1 MRRSFQLFVALAG
14 ALGASASDTPL
25 PPDDRPPAIALQRPP
40 YYPFESRLAGIEG
53 TVVLDVL
60 VNRDGSVN
68 QARATSY
75 PDPFLRDAAIAAV
88 LRWKFRPGLRDG
100 LPVEMH
106 LRVPVTFTLDKA
118 EALRGSRVEEPP
130 LVPPP
135 APADAAPGAERRD
148 ADAFAEARTLA
159 EAGQDLAAA
168 AKLDLCLKSRPEF
181 VDAYLLR
188 ARVLA
193 RKGYVEEA
201 RDDLATARS
210 IDPDNAAIAPA
221 LNALAPP
228 ARVPGAG
235 PDWSERR
242 YLSFK
247 LVWDTVER
255 AYFDSTFGGVDWT
268 AVRWKYRGQLPAA
281 ANNEQLR
288 RLLQDM
294 LGELHRTHF
303 AILPRD
309 AAVFNPS
316 ERTRIGSAGAR
327 VEPIDGRIAVQAV
340 DPGSPASKAG
350 LTPGDAVVS
359 VDGTAIDPLFA
370 QLARAGYTGA
380 KAATY
385 VTDFVD
391 TRLNGPEGAA
401 VKLDLE
407 DLDGRRRTALVTCGP
422 SQGEWSEPYGHFPS
436 YPIRFDAHREEDG
449 IAVVSFNV
457 FALPAMRRF
466 RSFCAELRPG
476 DGLILDLRGNQG
488 GVTAIASGIC
498 GLLCASRGSLGT
510 LHLREGQASL
520 EYHPQPVVFSG
531 PVAILIDG
539 RSASTSEILAAGL
552 KEAHR
557 ARVFG
562 ERSAGAALPS
572 VFAALPNGDLFQY
585 AVADLKTPGGTLIE
599 GSGVVPEVEVKTTRA
614 DLASGWDPVFAAAR
628 AWLMYARDAGAGS
641 P

>member
-1 MRRSFQLFVALAG
+1 MRRGFQLFIALA
-14 ALGASASDTPL
+14 AVLAASAADTG
-25 PPDDRPPAIALQRPP
+25 PPDDRPPEIALQRAP
-40 YYPFESRLAGIEG
+40 YYPFESRIAGIDG

-60 VNRDGSVN
+60 VNRDGSVG

-88 LRWKFRPGLRDG
+88 LRWKFRPGLRNG
-100 LPVEMH
+100 LPADLH
-106 LRVPVTFTLDKA
+106 LRVPITFTLGDKSETPRA
-118 EALRGSRVEEPP
+118 GRAEEPP

-135 APADAAPGAERRD
+135 APPDAGPGAEQRD
-148 ADAFAEARTLA
+148 ADAFAGAKLLA
-159 EAGQDLAAA
+159 DKGDDLAAA
-168 AKLDLCLKSRPEF
+168 AQLDLCLKARPEF
-181 VDAYLLR
+181 VDAYILR
-188 ARVLA
+188 AQVLA

-201 RDDLATARS
+201 RDDLDLARS
-210 IDPDNAAIAPA
+210 IDPENAAIPPA
-221 LNALAPP
+221 LKALGPP
-228 ARVPGAG
+228 ARG
-235 PDWSERR
+235 PKGELAWSAQR

-268 AVRWKYRGQLPAA
+268 AVRWKYREQLPAVE
-281 ANNEQLR
+281 NNDQLR
-288 RLLQDM
+288 RVLQQM

-316 ERTRIGSAGAR
+316 ERKRIGSAGAR
-327 VEPIDGRIAVQAV
+327 VEPIDGRIAVLGV
-340 DPGSPASKAG
+340 DPGSPAAKAG
-350 LTPGDAVVS
+350 LAPGDAVAS

-380 KAATY
+380 RAASY

-391 TRLNGPEGAA
+391 ARLNGPEGAA
-401 VKLDLE
+401 VKLELE
-407 DLDGRRRTALVTCGP
+407 DLAGTRRTALLTCGP

-436 YPIRFDAHREEDG
+436 YPIRFDAHREDDG
-449 IAVVSFNV
+449 IAVISFNV

-466 RSFCAELRPG
+466 RLFCTELKPG
-476 DGLILDLRGNQG
+476 DGLIVDLRGNEG
-488 GVTAIASGIC
+488 GVTAIASGMC
-498 GLLCASRGSLGT
+498 GFLCANRGSLGT
-510 LHLREGQASL
+510 LHMREGQASL
-520 EYHPQPVVFSG
+520 EYHPQPIVFNG

-552 KEAHR
+552 QETHR
-557 ARVFG
+557 ARIFG
-562 ERSAGAALPS
+562 EKSAGAALPS
-572 VFAALPNGDLFQY
+572 VFTALPTGDLFQY

-599 GSGVVPEVEVKTTRA
+599 GAGVTPEVEIKTTRA
-614 DLASGWDPVFAAAR
+614 DLATGWDPVFAAAR
-628 AWLMYARDAGAGS
+628 AWLMYARGAGAGA

>member
-1 MRRSFQLFVALAG
+1 MRRSIQLFVALAG
-14 ALGASASDTPL
+14 VIGASASGPPL
-25 PPDDRPPAIALQRPP
+25 PDDRPPAIALQRPP

-60 VNRDGSVN
+60 VNRDGSVG

-75 PDPFLRDAAIAAV
+75 PDPFLRDAATAAV

-106 LRVPVTFTLDKA
+106 LRVPILFTLGDKA
-118 EALRGSRVEEPP
+118 DGLRGSRVEETP

-135 APADAAPGAERRD
+135 APADAAPGAEQRD
-148 ADAFAEARTLA
+148 TDAFAQARILA
-159 EAGQDLAAA
+159 EAGDDLAAA
-168 AKLDLCLKSRPEF
+168 AKLDQCLRSRPEF
-181 VDAYLLR
+181 VDAYVLR

-193 RKGYVEEA
+193 RRGFVEEA
-201 RDDLATARS
+201 RDDLDTAHS
-210 IDPDNAAIAPA
+210 IDPENAAIPTA
-221 LNALAPP
+221 LKALAAPP
-228 ARVPGAG
+228 RDPCGEPAWG
-235 PDWSERR
+235 ERR

-268 AVRWKYRGQLPAA
+268 AVRWKYREQLPAA
-281 ANNEQLR
+281 ANNDQLR
-288 RLLQDM
+288 RLLQAM

-327 VEPIDGRIAVQAV
+327 VEPIEGRIAVQAV
-340 DPGSPASKAG
+340 DPDSPAARGG
-350 LTPGDAVVS
+350 LAPGDAVVS
-359 VDGTAIDPLFA
+359 VDGTAIDPLFS
-370 QLARAGYTGA
+370 QLARSGYTGA
-380 KAATY
+380 KAASY

-401 VKLDLE
+401 VKLELE
-407 DLDGRRRTALVTCGP
+407 DLAGQRRTALVTCGP
-422 SQGEWSEPYGHFPS
+422 SRGEWSEPYGHFPS
-436 YPIRFDAHREEDG
+436 YPIRFDAHRDEDG
-449 IAVVSFNV
+449 IAVISFNV

-466 RSFCAELRPG
+466 RAFCAQLKPG
-476 DGLILDLRGNQG
+476 DGLILDLRGNEG
-488 GVTAIASGIC
+488 GVTSIASGMC
-498 GLLCASRGSLGT
+498 GFLCANRGSLGT

-520 EYHPQPVVFSG
+520 EYHPQPTVFNG

-552 KEAHR
+552 EEAHR

-562 ERSAGAALPS
+562 EKSAGAALPS
-572 VFAALPNGDLFQY
+572 VFAALPTGDLFQY

-599 GSGVVPEVEVKTTRA
+599 GSGVTPEVEVKTTRA
-614 DLASGWDPVFAAAR
+614 DLATGWDPVFAAAR
-628 AWLMYARDAGAGS
+628 AWLMYARDARAES